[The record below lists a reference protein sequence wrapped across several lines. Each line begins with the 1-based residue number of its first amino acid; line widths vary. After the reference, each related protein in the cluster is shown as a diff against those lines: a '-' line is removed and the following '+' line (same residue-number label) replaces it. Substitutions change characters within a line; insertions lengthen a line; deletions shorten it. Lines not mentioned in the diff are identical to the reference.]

1 MSGSLNRVS
10 IIGNLGQEPETNI
23 LPSGSSVTNITVA
36 TNERW
41 TDKDGVKQERTE
53 WHRVTFFNRL
63 AEIAGEYLHKGSKI
77 YLDGSLRTRKYTTD
91 DGIDR
96 YVTEIVGSSMQ
107 MLDSKSD
114 HDQAGL
120 GETNTQVQARKKPKF
135 QNSQA
140 QQATPPP
147 APAFDDTDFSDIPFN

>member
-10 IIGNLGQEPETNI
+10 IIGNLGQEPETSI
-23 LPSGSSVTNITVA
+23 LPSGSPVTNITVA

-53 WHRVTFFNRL
+53 WHRVTLFNRL

-77 YLDGSLRTRKYTTD
+77 YLDGSLRTRKYTTN
-91 DGIDR
+91 DGVEK

-107 MLDSKSD
+107 MLDSKQD
-114 HDQAGL
+114 AQA
-120 GETNTQVQARKKPKF
+120 ETMEYPPQRRQANNKGNGHQRNTAP
-135 QNSQA
+135 
-140 QQATPPP
+140 PPP
-147 APAFDDTDFSDIPFN
+147 AFEDFSDDVPFN